1 MADYQQNFMNALQG
15 GLQFGQQIK
24 GIQDQRQLNELASQ
38 GYGAPRE
45 QRTSLLGQLASINP
59 QAAAAQRKQWSADD
73 EMDQEEL
80 VNMARFI
87 KSAPPEQQAA
97 AYSSILPKLRERGMQ
112 APEWTPET
120 QQTILQTVDAL
131 VNAYGG
137 QDDKASGVQSTYV
150 DNEGN
155 RVAVMRDG
163 TRQIL
168 GKNAPATQ
176 ILEGEG
182 GFYGVNKNTEDLRA
196 TPVGLGGS
204 TANPITGT
212 NFGIAETNDYVQSI
226 LSKAGNIDPNAPPEQ
241 QAEALLPF
249 LIQQESSGDPN
260 AVSPKGARGLTQV
273 MPATGQD
280 PGFGVQPLRDNTP
293 QENVRF
299 GRDYLTAMLR
309 RYPGRVDLALAAYN
323 AGPGVAD
330 RFASPTAQA
339 GPQQLRPAPKAQ
351 AQSELDRRIEI
362 ARGMGA
368 TPDQLRNIALGS
380 AAPDAAKQ
388 ATAAEVKEATA
399 RRMKRPQLLNLERGL
414 GNIEEALGDIESL
427 PLLSTGP
434 ATGRLISQTPQG
446 QKLDTA
452 VGAIQESL
460 LSLTRVPGIGAQ
472 SDLEARIANLKY
484 PQTGNYAQN
493 NQMLLDNLR
502 AIIRDIGDAYRSM
515 EADDD
520 AIIQSR
526 SRQPQRVDDVQADD
540 IDSLLELYP

>member
-1 MADYQQNFMNALQG
+1 MADYQQNFLNALQG
-15 GLQFGQQIK
+15 GMQIGQQIK
-24 GIQDQRQLNELASQ
+24 GIQDQRQLNQLASQ
-38 GYGAPRE
+38 AYGTPRD
-45 QRTSLLGQLASINP
+45 QRQSLLGQLATISP

-87 KSAPPEQQAA
+87 KAAPPEQQAA
-97 AYSSILPKLRERGMQ
+97 AYTSILPKLRERGMQ
-112 APEWTPET
+112 APDWSPET

-131 VNAYGG
+131 VSAYGG
-137 QDDKASGVQSTYV
+137 GQGGDGLKSLREGADGFYYAIQGDQLVNTGVKV
-150 DNEGN
+150 PPRN
-155 RVAVMRDG
+155 
-163 TRQIL
+163 
-168 GKNAPATQ
+168 K

-182 GFYGVNKNTEDLRA
+182 GYFGVDERTLRGA
-196 TPVGLGGS
+196 PVTLGGAS
-204 TANPITGT
+204 NVANPITGT
-212 NFGIAETNDYVQSI
+212 NFGIKETNDYVQSI
-226 LSKAGNIDPNAPPEQ
+226 LSKAGNIDPNATPEQ

-249 LIQQESSGDPN
+249 LIQQESGGDPN

-339 GPQQLRPAPKAQ
+339 GPQQLRPAPKTQ
-351 AQSELDRRIEI
+351 AQSEIDRRIEI
-362 ARGMGA
+362 ARSMGA

-414 GNIEEALGDIESL
+414 GNIEEALADIEAL
-427 PLLSTGP
+427 PVISTGP
-434 ATGRLISQTPQG
+434 ATGRIISQTPQG

-493 NQMLLDNLR
+493 NEMLLNNLR
-502 AIIRDIGDAYRSM
+502 AIVRDIGDAYRSM

-526 SRQPQRVDDVQADD
+526 SRQPQRVDDVVEPD
-540 IDSLLELYP
+540 IDSLLELYR